1 MSIGRRAVAAVI
13 SLVIVAASWVL
24 GLGAFL
30 WTFAAT
36 DFRWIAFAVS
46 VLVAGSRAWRF
57 SCRSSF
63 GGAGDDEARRARPR
77 RCPGRRRLAAR
88 PLSYRSRVVSSP
100 IPAALPFGPGR

>member
-46 VLVAGSRAWRF
+46 VLVAWIACMAIQLPFIFW
-57 SCRSSF
+57 
-63 GGAGDDEARRARPR
+63 RRAAQPSTSLWR
-77 RCPGRRRLAAR
+77 RGGSAAPGPVADDL
-88 PLSYRSRVVSSP
+88 
-100 IPAALPFGPGR
+100 

>member
-46 VLVAGSRAWRF
+46 VLVAWIACMAIQLPFIWRRASAAQHLPLAKR
-57 SCRSSF
+57 R
-63 GGAGDDEARRARPR
+63 ERRARPR
-77 RCPGRRRLAAR
+77 R
-88 PLSYRSRVVSSP
+88 
-100 IPAALPFGPGR
+100 

>member
-1 MSIGRRAVAAVI
+1 MSIDRRAVAAVI

-46 VLVAGSRAWRF
+46 VLVA
-57 SCRSSF
+57 
-63 GGAGDDEARRARPR
+63 ETMRRAALALPAV
-77 RCPGRRRLAAR
+77 LAAA
-88 PLSYRSRVVSSP
+88 V
-100 IPAALPFGPGR
+100 

>member
-46 VLVAGSRAWRF
+46 VLVA
-57 SCRSSF
+57 
-63 GGAGDDEARRARPR
+63 ETMRRAALALPAV
-77 RCPGRRRLAAR
+77 LAAA
-88 PLSYRSRVVSSP
+88 V
-100 IPAALPFGPGR
+100 